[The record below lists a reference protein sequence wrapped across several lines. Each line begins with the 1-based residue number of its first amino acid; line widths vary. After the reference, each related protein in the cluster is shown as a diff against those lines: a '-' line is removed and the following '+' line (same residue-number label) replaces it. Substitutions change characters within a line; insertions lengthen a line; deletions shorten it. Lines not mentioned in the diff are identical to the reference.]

1 MNRSHTNRLHLS
13 RLSFVFLGLAI
24 AVFAWGL
31 QYKLSLYDA
40 PGSTSRQI
48 PEAKLL
54 SGNEQSAVAES
65 PLMKTANTSPGVMPG
80 LLFTVLTSFLVGLG
94 IASAR
99 IADRVSQERTRPWC
113 VARRSGLAAFFFR
126 PPPVLA

>member
-1 MNRSHTNRLHLS
+1 MSLSHTNRLHLS

-54 SGNEQSAVAES
+54 SGNEQSAAVES
-65 PLMKTANTSPGVMPG
+65 PLMKSANGSPGVTPG

-94 IASAR
+94 IAFEPVAY
-99 IADRVSQERTRPWC
+99 RVSQERTRPWC
-113 VARRSGLAAFFFR
+113 VARRSGMAAFFFR